1 MLIEDSLTK
10 VHNKFAFRLAKNTT
24 IKKNNNVKVDHTT
37 ATTKQTTWHCFDC
50 EVTKC

>member
-24 IKKNNNVKVDHTT
+24 IIIKKHTKVDHTT
-37 ATTKQTTWHCFDC
+37 TKTDSMALFWLWGNQM
-50 EVTKC
+50 VS